1 MTNLDT
7 VMNSSLAMVTDTDYP
22 PAGQPDSAR
31 QRKVLSVRNL
41 NKSYSAQ
48 QTVLADISFDLHA
61 GELVGVI
68 GRSGAG
74 KSTLLH
80 VLNGTHSATGGEILS
95 YPEVGIPHDVAKLT
109 GRALNAW
116 RSKCGMI
123 FQDFCLVPRLDVLT
137 NVLLGRLSQ
146 TSTLKSLFK
155 IFPDADRARAISLLE
170 WMNMLPHALQRAENL
185 SGGQMQRVAIC
196 RALMQNPGILLAD
209 EPVASLDP
217 KNTQRI
223 MNVLREI
230 SEQGISVMVNLHSVE
245 LVKEYCTRVI
255 GVAKGNI
262 IFDDHPSRLTQDIL
276 HQLYGDEISQ
286 LH

>member
-1 MTNLDT
+1 
-7 VMNSSLAMVTDTDYP
+7 MNSSLAALTDTDYP
-22 PAGQPDSAR
+22 QFSQPDTDR
-31 QRKVLSVRNL
+31 QRKVLSVRGL
-41 NKSYSAQ
+41 SKSYSAQ
-48 QTVLADISFDLHA
+48 QTVLDDISFDLHA

-80 VLNGTHSATGGEILS
+80 VLNGTHSATSGEILS
-95 YPEVGIPHDVAKLT
+95 YPEVGTPHDVAKLK
-109 GRALNAW
+109 GRVLNAW
-116 RSKCGMI
+116 RSECGMI

-155 IFPDADRARAISLLE
+155 VFPDADRARAISLLE

-255 GVAKGNI
+255 GVARGNI
-262 IFDDHPSRLTQDIL
+262 IFDNHPSQLNQDIL
-276 HQLYGDEISQ
+276 HRLYGDEISQ

>member
-1 MTNLDT
+1 
-7 VMNSSLAMVTDTDYP
+7 MNSSLAMVSDTDYP
-22 PAGQPDSAR
+22 PAGQPDSTR

-95 YPEVGIPHDVAKLT
+95 YPEVGMPNDVAKLK

-116 RSKCGMI
+116 RSECGMI